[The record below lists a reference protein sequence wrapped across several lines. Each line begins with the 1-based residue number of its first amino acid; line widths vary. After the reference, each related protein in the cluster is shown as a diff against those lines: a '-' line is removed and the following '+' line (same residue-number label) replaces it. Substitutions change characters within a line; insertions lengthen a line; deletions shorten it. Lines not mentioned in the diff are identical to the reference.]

1 MEDMPTHEEVSKEV
15 LVSALKPQSEFER
28 DIKILGDKIN
38 SSISVIQDQLYELQE
53 LRNLLNSRVEVENK
67 KKEL

>member
-1 MEDMPTHEEVSKEV
+1 MEDTPLIEDVPKEV